1 MESSDNPTM
10 TSAIPDDQRNIMH
23 IQYASLIV
31 DDEISPNKKSKST
44 SQTRKPSSNSKKKLL
59 DGKSFQK
66 VCEIFFSIDFFFLF
80 DYSK

>member
-10 TSAIPDDQRNIMH
+10 TSDNIPDDQRNLMH

-31 DDEISPNKKSKST
+31 DDEISPNKK

-66 VCEIFFSIDFFFLF
+66 VCEIFN
-80 DYSK
+80 